1 MKSKCDE
8 LANKWWI
15 DGDMHSDISFKC
27 GWDACEAE
35 YKIEIDKLKAAN
47 KILTGALEFYGD
59 RKNWRYSSNYDVG
72 AFDAWLDFKPDHYC
86 KSSDQ
91 LGGYTARD
99 ALENAKK
106 IMGERWKDFIK

>member
-47 KILTGALEFYGD
+47 KILTGSL
-59 RKNWRYSSNYDVG
+59 S
-72 AFDAWLDFKPDHYC
+72 
-86 KSSDQ
+86 
-91 LGGYTARD
+91 
-99 ALENAKK
+99 
-106 IMGERWKDFIK
+106 